1 MLLIKTTLVKTIHFF
16 INQSHMHCSSGQD
29 VSSRSQLAAA
39 CRDREFD
46 EARHLLA
53 AGADPRGSTCGFF
66 NWTALHFCCQHGEL
80 GFTKELI
87 EVYGIS
93 AEAEDKEGR
102 TPLHIACQF
111 GHVSISRYLIGK
123 CKCNPD
129 YLDFEEQTPLHH
141 AVGWLS
147 ECSESNALEVA
158 RFLISFAQC
167 NPHHRDING
176 KNALLH
182 ACEKGFLTVVQY
194 LINSCGASTAEVDSH
209 GNSCLHL
216 AASYANNLQ
225 MVKYLMNLTP
235 GQVCSSKGNTVLHAA
250 CAANSDL
257 DIIKYLL
264 ITGKYDPNARNEKR
278 ELPLD
283 LTTKP
288 EIKRLLYMHG
298 ATPDNVVEKHG
309 AVCGDSVDCR
319 KPILKVLVF
328 GNSSSGKSTLIKVI
342 QREGSPF
349 IFSFSQQRTAKSD
362 DQTRGLQI
370 VDFHNKTGYFAFY
383 DFGGGEEYR
392 CSYSALLHHI
402 LHHSTAAVIL
412 VVNLCE
418 STDELRRQIFT
429 WLSLVNDNC
438 TTVKGQLRVIVLGS
452 HSDVL
457 KGLKGDLSKIWKD
470 LNIDQ
475 HFSRYSK
482 LDLVDSIALD
492 CQRSES
498 PQMTMLREHLS
509 SSYQS
514 LCLPEPIHFNAQCL
528 HNIFDNKFIGSLAIS
543 VRDLCSQVSLSE
555 DNNVSASIIEYFI
568 PCNEQVLSD
577 LCIYMN
583 DVGLAMY
590 LHRDTTEKSLII
602 LNYQL
607 LLNILATLFTPV
619 QSGHPHDGIIY
630 SGNLLIPPKYDI
642 NEAVNALVQLEV
654 CQGLPVD
661 CVFEKKFS
669 SSDKN
674 YCNQY
679 LYCPSLAV
687 NGIPKSIWAFDS
699 RFKCYFGWT
708 LRFGAKVSSRFTEVL
723 LIRIS
728 SVFFQISQNENVHFT
743 SWKNGISGL
752 SGKECEFIAEV
763 NNGTTCILIVIRSLT
778 STLQYL
784 KLRSQLISVCYNVV
798 HELCSGVVTEEL
810 FIDPFEAMQYPL
822 KPSSYIAYFTFTE
835 IIKAIKGASATV
847 QSTTGDKLLVKDLI
861 GCDPYIDL
869 GPELLHCIFESQE
882 HNSVIS
888 DDHLH
893 QLALVMNANDYLTKL
908 VLSEEGNSSETYQML
923 LGWCCRSQRTY
934 RSLWEAFNQATVLAS
949 TSRAA

>member
-1 MLLIKTTLVKTIHFF
+1 
-16 INQSHMHCSSGQD
+16 MHCSSGQD

-39 CRDREFD
+39 CRDKEFD

-87 EVYGIS
+87 EIYGIS

-111 GHVSISRYLIGK
+111 GHVSISRYLISK
-123 CKCNPD
+123 CRCDPD
-129 YLDFEEQTPLHH
+129 YLDFEEQSPLHH

-147 ECSESNALEVA
+147 ECSESNAMEVA
-158 RFLISFAQC
+158 KFLISFAKC

-182 ACEKGFLTVVQY
+182 ACEKGFLTIVQY
-194 LINSCGASTAEVDSH
+194 LINSCGASTAEVDSY

-235 GQVCSSKGNTVLHAA
+235 GQVCSPKGNTVLHAA

-257 DIIKYLL
+257 DIIRYLL
-264 ITGKYDPNARNEKR
+264 ATGKYDPNSRNEKH

-288 EIKRLLYMHG
+288 EIRRLLYMHG

-309 AVCGDSVDCR
+309 AVCGDSVDCG

-328 GNSSSGKSTLIKVI
+328 GNSSSGKSTLIKAV

-349 IFSFSQQRTAKSD
+349 VFSFSQQRTAKSD
-362 DQTRGLQI
+362 EQTQGLQV
-370 VDFHNKTGYFAFY
+370 VDFHNKAGHFTFY
-383 DFGGGEEYR
+383 DFGGGEAYR
-392 CSYSALLHHI
+392 CSYSALLHHT
-402 LHHSTAAVIL
+402 LYHSTAAVIL
-412 VVNLCE
+412 MVNLCD
-418 STDELRRQIFT
+418 SSDELRRQLFT
-429 WLSLVNDNC
+429 WLSLVNENC

-470 LNIDQ
+470 LNVDQ
-475 HFSRYSK
+475 HFSQYSK
-482 LDLVDSIALD
+482 LELVDSIALD

-498 PQMTMLREHLS
+498 PQMTKLREHLS

-514 LCLPEPIHFNAQCL
+514 LCSPEPIHFNAQCL
-528 HNIFDNKFIGSLAIS
+528 HSIFENRFIGLLAIS
-543 VRDLCSQVSLSE
+543 VQDLCCQVSLSE
-555 DNNVSASIIEYFI
+555 DCNVSASRIEYFI

-590 LHRDTTEKSLII
+590 LHRDSTDRSLII
-602 LNYQL
+602 LNRQIL
-607 LLNILATLFTPV
+607 FNILATLFTPV
-619 QSGHPHDGIIY
+619 QSGYPCASNDGIIC
-630 SGNLLIPPKYDI
+630 SSLLIPQKCDI
-642 NEAVNALVQLEV
+642 NEAANALVQLEV
-654 CQGLPVD
+654 CQVLPVD
-661 CVFEKKFS
+661 CVMEKKSS
-669 SSDKN
+669 SSDEP
-674 YCNQY
+674 YDNQY
-679 LYCPSLAV
+679 LYFPSLAV
-687 NGIPKSIWAFDS
+687 TSIPKSVWVFDS
-699 RFKCYFGWT
+699 RFKYHFGWT
-708 LRFGAKVSSRFTEVL
+708 LRFGVQVSSRFTEVL

-728 SVFFQISQNENVHFT
+728 SAFFQISQKFNENVHFA

-752 SGKECEFIAEV
+752 SGNECEFIAEV
-763 NNGTTCILIVIRSLT
+763 DNGATCILIIMRSLT
-778 STLQYL
+778 STLVYL
-784 KLRSQLISVCYNVV
+784 KLRSQLIRVCYNVV

-835 IIKAIKGASATV
+835 VIKAVKGADVSV
-847 QSTTGDKLLVKDLI
+847 QSTTGDTLRIKDLI
-861 GCDPYIDL
+861 GHDPYIDL
-869 GPELLHCIFESQE
+869 GPELLHCIFESE
-882 HNSVIS
+882 EDNSVIT
-888 DDHLH
+888 DDHLR
-893 QLALVMNANDYLTKL
+893 QLALAMDANDYLTKL
-908 VLSEEGNSSETYQML
+908 ILLEEGNSSETYKML
-923 LGWCCRSQRTY
+923 LGWCDRAKRTY
-934 RSLWEAFNQATVLAS
+934 HSLWKVLNLATVLSS
-949 TSRAA
+949 TSRALVQ

>member
-1 MLLIKTTLVKTIHFF
+1 
-16 INQSHMHCSSGQD
+16 MHYSSGQD

-39 CRDREFD
+39 CRDKEFD

-80 GFTKELI
+80 DFAKELI
-87 EVYGIS
+87 EIYRIS
-93 AEAEDKEGR
+93 PEAEDKEGR

-111 GHVSISRYLIGK
+111 GHISISQYLISH

-158 RFLISFAQC
+158 KFLISFAQC
-167 NPHHRDING
+167 DLHHRDING

-182 ACEKGFLTVVQY
+182 ACEKGFLTIVQY
-194 LINSCGASTAEVDSH
+194 LINNCGSSTTEIDSY

-225 MVKYLMNLTP
+225 MVKYLMKLTP
-235 GQVCSSKGNTVLHAA
+235 GHVCSPKGNTVLHAA
-250 CAANSDL
+250 CVANSDL

-264 ITGKYDPNARNEKR
+264 ITGKCDPNSRNEKG
-278 ELPLD
+278 ELALD

-288 EIKRLLYMHG
+288 EIKRLLFMHG
-298 ATPDNVVEKHG
+298 ATPDNVLEKHG
-309 AVCGDSVDCR
+309 AVCGDTMDCR
-319 KPILKVLVF
+319 KPILKVLVL
-328 GNSSSGKSTLIKVI
+328 GNSSSGKSILIKAI

-349 IFSFSQQRTAKSD
+349 VFSFSQQRTAKTD
-362 DQTRGLQI
+362 EQTQGLQI
-370 VDFHNKTGYFAFY
+370 VDFQNKSGHFAFY
-383 DFGGGEEYR
+383 DFGGGEAYM

-402 LHHSTAAVIL
+402 LYHSTAAVIL
-412 VVNLCE
+412 MINLCE
-418 STDELRRQIFT
+418 SIDDLRRQIFT
-429 WLSLVNDNC
+429 WLSLVNENC
-438 TTVKGQLRVIVLGS
+438 STVKAQLRVIVLGS

-457 KGLKGDLSKIWKD
+457 KGLKGDLAKIWKD
-470 LNIDQ
+470 LNVDQ
-475 HFSRYSK
+475 QFSQYSK

-498 PQMTMLREHLS
+498 PQMTKLREHLS
-509 SSYQS
+509 SNYQS
-514 LCLPEPIHFNAQCL
+514 LCSPEPIRFNAQCL
-528 HNIFDNKFIGSLAIS
+528 HNIFENRFIGSLAIS
-543 VRDLCSQVSLSE
+543 VQDLCGQVSLSE
-555 DNNVSASIIEYFI
+555 ERNVSASRIEYFI
-568 PCNEQVLSD
+568 PCSEQVLSD

-590 LHRDTTEKSLII
+590 LHRNSSERSLII
-602 LNYQL
+602 LNRQL
-607 LLNILATLFTPV
+607 FLNILTEVFTPI
-619 QSGHPHDGIIY
+619 QSGHPRSSNGGIIC
-630 SGNLLIPPKYDI
+630 SSNLLMPQKCDI

-654 CQGLPVD
+654 CQAIPVD
-661 CVFEKKFS
+661 CVIQKS
-669 SSDKN
+669 SGSDETYGN
-674 YCNQY
+674 HY
-679 LYCPSLAV
+679 LYFPALAV
-687 NGIPKSIWAFDS
+687 NSVPKSVWAFDS
-699 RFKCYFGWT
+699 HFKCHFGWT
-708 LRFGAKVSSRFTEVL
+708 LRFGAKVSSHFIEVL
-723 LIRIS
+723 LIRML
-728 SVFFQISQNENVHFT
+728 SVFFQVSQSEKVHFT

-763 NNGTTCILIVIRSLT
+763 NDCATCILIVIRSVT
-778 STLQYL
+778 STLIYL
-784 KLRSQLISVCYNVV
+784 KLRSQLISVCYDVV
-798 HELCSGVVTEEL
+798 HELCSGIVTEEL

-835 IIKAIKGASATV
+835 IVKAVKGATATV
-847 QSTTGDKLLVKDLI
+847 QSTTGDTLFVKDLI
-861 GCDPYIDL
+861 GHDPYIDL

-893 QLALVMNANDYLTKL
+893 QLALVMSANDYLTKL
-908 VLSEEGNSSETYQML
+908 VLLEGGSSSETYQML
-923 LGWCCRSQRTY
+923 LEWCNHTKRTY
-934 RSLWEAFNQATVLAS
+934 YSLWEALNQASVLAS
-949 TSRAA
+949 TSRVLVQ